1 MPIRHFPWFPPRSR
15 VRENSSLLPAPA
27 ADDVSGSQAG
37 LETDAMPLVPIV
49 VERSGREERAFDI
62 FSRLLKDRIIF
73 MQGVVDDDSAN
84 LIVAQLLFLQFDDPK
99 ADIHLYIN
107 SPGGSVT
114 AGMAIY
120 DTMHYVTCDVATYC
134 IGMAASMGATLL
146 AAGTKGKRNA
156 LPHAEVM
163 IHQVLGGARG
173 PATDMLIRSKQLLK
187 TKKVMNEILA
197 KHTGQPLERIEK
209 DTDRDNFMSAYEA
222 REYGLVDHVLERL
235 PAALQPRPSS

>member
-1 MPIRHFPWFPPRSR
+1 
-15 VRENSSLLPAPA
+15 
-27 ADDVSGSQAG
+27 
-37 LETDAMPLVPIV
+37 
-49 VERSGREERAFDI
+49 
-62 FSRLLKDRIIF
+62 
-73 MQGVVDDDSAN
+73 
-84 LIVAQLLFLQFDDPK
+84 LFLQFEDPK

-120 DTMHYVTCDVATYC
+120 DTMHFVTCDVATYC

-173 PATDMLIRSKQLLK
+173 AATDMLIRTKQLLR
-187 TKKVMNEILA
+187 TKRLMNELLA
-197 KHTGQPLERIEK
+197 KHTGQPLERIER
-209 DTDRDNFMSAYEA
+209 DTDRDNFMSAKEA
-222 REYGLVDHVLERL
+222 LEYGLVDHVLERM
-235 PAALQPRPSS
+235 PPTQVQPRPVG

>member
-1 MPIRHFPWFPPRSR
+1 
-15 VRENSSLLPAPA
+15 
-27 ADDVSGSQAG
+27 
-37 LETDAMPLVPIV
+37 MPLVPIV

-62 FSRLLKDRIIF
+62 YSRLLKDRIIF
-73 MQGVVDDDSAN
+73 LQGTVDDDSAS
-84 LIVAQLLFLQFDDPK
+84 LVVAQMLFLQFDDPK

-120 DTMHYVTCDVATYC
+120 DTMHYITCDVATYC
-134 IGMAASMGATLL
+134 IGSAASMGAVLL

-173 PATDMLIRSKQLLK
+173 SATDMMIRTKNLLRW
-187 TKKVMNEILA
+187 KKILNEILL
-197 KHTGQPLERIEK
+197 KHTGQSLERIEK
-209 DTDRDNFMSAYEA
+209 DTDRDNFMTAKEA
-222 REYGLVDHVLERL
+222 QEFGLVDHVLERL
-235 PAALQPRPSS
+235 PVGQMPPRPAAP

>member
-1 MPIRHFPWFPPRSR
+1 MPYNI
-15 VRENSSLLPAPA
+15 
-27 ADDVSGSQAG
+27 
-37 LETDAMPLVPIV
+37 PIV
-49 VERSGREERAFDI
+49 VERSGREERAYDI
-62 FSRLLKDRIIF
+62 YSRLLKDRIIF
-73 MQGVVDDDSAN
+73 LQGEIDDDSAN

-114 AGMAIY
+114 AGMGIY

-134 IGMAASMGATLL
+134 IGMAASMAATLL

-173 PATDMLIRSKQLLK
+173 PATDIQIRTNHLLR
-187 TKKVMNEILA
+187 TKKLTNEILA
-197 KHTGQPLERIEK
+197 QLTGQPLERIER
-209 DTDRDNFMSAYEA
+209 DTDRDNFMSAREA
-222 REYGLVDHVLERL
+222 QEYGLVDHVLERL
-235 PAALQPRPSS
+235 PPGQIPAKTANNQ